1 MNLIKKERLPQLD
14 FFRALAIIGV
24 LHVHSTSN
32 ATIEAANTS
41 IYYVFNFLN
50 LMFKYGTPS
59 FIFLSSFVL
68 FYNYYD
74 RPLTSKLITGF
85 YKKRMLYILLP
96 YILISALYFVY
107 KLYNRDRFDE
117 PLSVLF
123 NDYIYAIF
131 HGSAWTHL
139 YFVFISVQFYI
150 LFPIILALL
159 KSQRWAARW
168 AIVIGLAVQW
178 GWVLWNKYDLQYAS
192 KGSIAFSY
200 FAYYMMG
207 AFVAIYFKPFRAWVM
222 TKWKDMR
229 GIQKWCTVALWISW
243 LATGLIYV
251 QIWHDARLTNEW
263 LDSLWYELMWN
274 VYTMLSAL
282 MLFQLAFILSRR
294 APAWILAI
302 LRRLGELSFAIYL
315 VHPFILAYYRE
326 TQDWFSMGTIT
337 YFCWIYGGL
346 ICALIISALFVQ
358 FVFRRFPH
366 SWIWLGSIPA
376 SLSGRH
382 RKAQDKPSIK
392 KGKTDAVR
400 RTNP

>member
-1 MNLIKKERLPQLD
+1 MNQLKKERLPQLD

-32 ATIEAANTS
+32 ATIEAVNTS

-74 RPLTSKLITGF
+74 RPLNSKLITGF

-96 YILISALYFVY
+96 YILISALYFIY
-107 KLYNRDRFDE
+107 KLYTRERFDE
-117 PLSVLF
+117 PIGTLIM
-123 NDYIYAIF
+123 DYVDAIF

-150 LFPIILALL
+150 LFPLMLWLL
-159 KSQRWAARW
+159 KSQRWMARW
-168 AIVIGLAVQW
+168 ALVIGLAVQW
-178 GWVLWNKYDLQYAS
+178 GWVLWNKYDLHYAS

-207 AFVAIYFKPFRAWVM
+207 AFVAIYFQPFRKWVM
-222 TKWKDMR
+222 TSWKDMNGGLR
-229 GIQKWCTVALWISW
+229 LVTAVLWISW
-243 LATGLIYV
+243 LVTGLIYV
-251 QIWHDARLTNEW
+251 QIWYDARLTNEW
-263 LDSLWYELMWN
+263 LDSLWYEFFWN
-274 VYTMLSAL
+274 VYTMLSSL
-282 MLFQLAFILSRR
+282 VLFQSAFILNRI
-294 APAWILAI
+294 APKGILAV
-302 LRRLGELSFAIYL
+302 LRRLGEVSFAVYL
-315 VHPFILAYYRE
+315 VHPFILAFYRE
-326 TQDWFSMGTIT
+326 TQDWFSMGTLT
-337 YFCWIYGGL
+337 YFAWIYAGL
-346 ICALIISALFVQ
+346 IIALVVSTLFVQ
-358 FVFRRFPH
+358 FLFRRFSY
-366 SWIWLGSIPA
+366 SWVLLGSIPY

-382 RKAQDKPSIK
+382 REKKAQRDKVRQD
-392 KGKTDAVR
+392 TDAVR